1 MVSMFMNMPTTMST
15 GDPTSVG
22 KKLRV
27 WRAEK
32 GMTQADVA
40 KAIGIS
46 SQQFQKYETGNS
58 RIELSRLFEI
68 CRVFDKS
75 PSDILSSMD
84 NGRPDSNPGIDISD
98 IAESADLTSQ
108 ADLSFQISEL
118 ISSFMVIS
126 KPADR
131 QTAIFLVKCLSQK

>member
-1 MVSMFMNMPTTMST
+1 MTT
-15 GDPTSVG
+15 GDPASVG
-22 KKLRV
+22 KMLRV

-68 CRVFDKS
+68 CRVFDKA
-75 PSDILSSMD
+75 PSDILSSVE
-84 NGRPDSNPGIDISD
+84 RPQAAQSPSIDISD
-98 IAESADLTSQ
+98 IADSAELTSQ

-118 ISSFMVIS
+118 ISSFMAIA

-131 QTAIFLVKCLSQK
+131 HTAIYLVRCLSQK

>member
-1 MVSMFMNMPTTMST
+1 MPHIAPISPLDTAGNANHIGRT
-15 GDPTSVG
+15 
-22 KKLRV
+22 LRI

-68 CRVFDKS
+68 CHVFGKS
-75 PSDILSSMD
+75 PSDILRVSP
-84 NGRPDSNPGIDISD
+84 RPAPKPDPEININHLAGS
-98 IAESADLTSQ
+98 AELTSQ

-118 ISSFMVIS
+118 VSSFLAI
-126 KPADR
+126 KAQADR
-131 QTAIFLVKCLSQK
+131 QTAIYLVKCISEK